1 VRILLSEQAFGSV
14 GLLNVVG
21 MINDQMVT
29 LNLVIVLASI
39 AGMTVAVLTFNPEN
53 LTRPITLSAVLIAI
67 GAFIDAGSTNLSRPE
82 MFYFS
87 QALIGFASLLFMAQ
101 AMVIGMARTLLA
113 GPRNFI
119 SFVVLFSLSQ
129 SIGGLV
135 GTAALG
141 TFETVREK
149 HSHELAGRGH
159 DRTRRWLCACG
170 QVLARSRR

>member
-1 VRILLSEQAFGSV
+1 V
-14 GLLNVVG
+14 
-21 MINDQMVT
+21 
-29 LNLVIVLASI
+29 
-39 AGMTVAVLTFNPEN
+39 
-53 LTRPITLSAVLIAI
+53 SAVLIAI

-149 HSHELAGRGH
+149 YHSHELVQDVVAT
-159 DRTRRWLCACG
+159 DPQVACACG
-170 QVLARSRR
+170 QVQARSRR